1 MSPTEPLRPLLLPCG
16 LLPCALLLA
25 ATMVAC
31 KAGDDDGDGSSGDVT
46 GTAASTF
53 GHSASDP
60 SLGSMTFTNSSD
72 PTDPTDVS
80 ASATDPSDPS
90 DPSDPTDAT
99 ATTGSSGSGETT
111 GAVDTTT
118 DPSVGESSSGVDPTG
133 ESDTNG
139 GGACCDAQDVAGCGD
154 AGIEACVCAEEPF
167 CCDVQW
173 DVVCTVQSVLL
184 GCTTCPGIGGGGDC
198 CAAHGNPGCDD
209 DQVEQCVCNED
220 YVCCVDAWDDICVG
234 IAMDACAAC

>member
-1 MSPTEPLRPLLLPCG
+1 MSLPERPRPR
-16 LLPCALLLA
+16 LPCASILVALLA
-25 ATMVAC
+25 ANAAC
-31 KAGDDDGDGSSGDVT
+31 KGGDDDDGGGSSGDVT
-46 GTAASTF
+46 GSAASTF
-53 GHSASDP
+53 GHSATDP
-60 SLGSMTFTNSSD
+60 TFGSMTFTNSSD
-72 PTDPTDVS
+72 PTDPTD
-80 ASATDPSDPS
+80 ATATATDPS

-99 ATTGSSGSGETT
+99 ATTGSPGSGETT
-111 GAVDTTT
+111 GAVDSSG
-118 DPSVGESSSGVDPTG
+118 DPSAAESSSGVDPTG

-139 GGACCDAQDVAGCGD
+139 GGACCDAQDRAGCGD
-154 AGIEACVCAEEPF
+154 ASIEACVCADEPF

-220 YVCCVDAWDDICVG
+220 YVCCVDAWDDICVS

>member
-1 MSPTEPLRPLLLPCG
+1 MILPERPRLPR
-16 LLPCALLLA
+16 LPRALLFVA
-25 ATMVAC
+25 IAAC
-31 KAGDDDGDGSSGDVT
+31 KGGDDDDGGSSGDVT
-46 GTAASTF
+46 GGTASSF

-72 PTDPTDVS
+72 PTDVS

-90 DPSDPTDAT
+90 SPTDAT
-99 ATTGSSGSGETT
+99 ATATTGSPGSSETT
-111 GAVDTTT
+111 DAFDTTT
-118 DPSVGESSSGVDPTG
+118 DPWVGESSTGVDPTG

-139 GGACCDAQDVAGCGD
+139 GGACCEAQDVAGCGD
-154 AGIEACVCAEEPF
+154 ANIEACVCAEEPF

-220 YVCCVDAWDDICVG
+220 YVCCVDPWDDICVG
-234 IAMDACAAC
+234 IAMDTCAAC